1 MNITATFSNGFTDT
15 YKGDRAVKAAWA
27 IIDRATGKVINS
39 GHSLDRLKAQKT
51 AEGNLRN
58 TKVPG
63 VDHLGYAYTGRAM
76 PGYHAE
82 QARKYYGW
90 TGKGDRAALAFL
102 KAHNAD
108 ITARK
113 RAAVTIEVIDL

>member
-1 MNITATFSNGFTDT
+1 MPITATFSNGFTDV

-27 IIDRATGKVINS
+27 IISRSTGEVINS
-39 GHSLDRLKAQKT
+39 GHSMDRATAQKT

-63 VDHLGYAYTGRAM
+63 VDHSGYAFTGRAT
-76 PGYHAE
+76 PGYYAK
-82 QARKYYGW
+82 QAREYYGW
-90 TGKGDRAALAFL
+90 AGKGDREALAFL

-113 RAAVTIEVIDL
+113 RAAVIIEIVDL